1 MSTRG
6 ESYQKLLSYFVAQ
19 VFGRFVL
26 LVGVLAVGV
35 SWGIYLAMGS
45 IVFKIGFAGG
55 HIWAAW
61 FTRGLRSISLLWFLV
76 YMKVGP
82 LSLASRNLPLI
93 CFALISTMVGIS
105 CMGVS
110 LEVSEFLYWGG
121 LLGASWLW
129 LVRSESDIWY
139 FFVLYRVV
147 ILWLLCSS
155 GSNEFYVFSF
165 AGLPP
170 LALFFGKVVVLS
182 SVSILLIIFL
192 IGLASWS
199 LVYYSRW
206 LARTNRIPKTIY
218 VNQTTGIMLVLLSR

>member
-1 MSTRG
+1 
-6 ESYQKLLSYFVAQ
+6 
-19 VFGRFVL
+19 
-26 LVGVLAVGV
+26 
-35 SWGIYLAMGS
+35 MGS

-121 LLGASWLW
+121 LLGASWL
-129 LVRSESDIWY
+129 
-139 FFVLYRVV
+139 
-147 ILWLLCSS
+147 
-155 GSNEFYVFSF
+155 
-165 AGLPP
+165 
-170 LALFFGKVVVLS
+170 
-182 SVSILLIIFL
+182 
-192 IGLASWS
+192 
-199 LVYYSRW
+199 
-206 LARTNRIPKTIY
+206 
-218 VNQTTGIMLVLLSR
+218 